1 MKEKDLIKLGFERT
15 DVSAE
20 ESGDKA
26 YHYYSFDFFDKYNGV
41 SLLSCSND
49 ETKDGK
55 WFVTLLEENR
65 IRFTKKKDLVK
76 FIDLITKCSI
86 KYVVQQ
92 VE

>member
-1 MKEKDLIKLGFERT
+1 MKEKVVIKWGFERT

-26 YHYYSFDFFDKYNGV
+26 YHYYSFDFFDKFNGV

-49 ETKDGK
+49 ETKNGK

-65 IRFTKKKDLVK
+65 IRFTKKKDLIK

-86 KYVVQQ
+86 KYVI
-92 VE
+92 